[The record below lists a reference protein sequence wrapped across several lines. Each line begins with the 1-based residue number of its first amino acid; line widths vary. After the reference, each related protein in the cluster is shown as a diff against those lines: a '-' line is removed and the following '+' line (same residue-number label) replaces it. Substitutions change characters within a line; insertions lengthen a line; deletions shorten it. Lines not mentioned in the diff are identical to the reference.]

1 MFRLAI
7 KMLVGDRG
15 KYALL
20 ISGLTF
26 STMLMAQAM
35 CLFSGIMSWTFSSVR
50 NIRASVWVSDPMA
63 EQANDN
69 KPLRDSDLSRVR
81 SVPGVA
87 WAAPLYQGAQQA
99 RLKDGAIKGITL
111 VGLDSSTLAGAPRE
125 ILAGRLEDL
134 RLPNTVIIDEFAVER
149 FTEATGGV
157 FGLGDV
163 FEINDR
169 EARVVGICRAAR
181 SFTGG
186 PYVFTQYERALGYA
200 PPQRKMLSFILV
212 GAAPG
217 HTAQEVAAAITTQ
230 TGLRGWSE
238 QEFIWSTITWYI
250 VNTGIPINIGLL
262 VVVGFVVGIVFSAQ
276 TFYAFVLDNLRNL
289 AALKAMGLTARR
301 LVPMLLLQA
310 LTVGLIGYGIGM
322 LLTSSFG
329 FFTLGYGRI
338 AYLMPWQVPVITAA
352 AVLSICVFSA
362 LLGIAKVLRTE
373 PAIVFR

>member
-26 STMLMAQAM
+26 STLLMAQAM
-35 CLFSGIMSWTFSSVR
+35 CLFCGIMSWTFASVR
-50 NIRASVWVSDPMA
+50 NIRAAVWVSDPMA
-63 EQANDN
+63 EQVNDN

-87 WAAPLYQGAQQA
+87 WAAPLYQSAQQA
-99 RLKDGAIKGITL
+99 RLQGGGIKGITL
-111 VGLDSSTLAGAPRE
+111 IGLDSSTLAGAPGE
-125 ILAGRLEDL
+125 IIAGRLDDL

-149 FTEATGGV
+149 FTDATGRTLGI
-157 FGLGDV
+157 GDV

-169 EARVVGICRAAR
+169 EARVVGICRSTR

-186 PYVFTQYERALGYA
+186 PYIFTQYERALDYA
-200 PPQRKMLSFILV
+200 PAQRKMLSFILV
-212 GAAPG
+212 GVAPG
-217 HTAQEVAAAITTQ
+217 HTDAEVAAAVTAH

-238 QEFIWSTITWYI
+238 NEFIWSTINWY
-250 VNTGIPINIGLL
+250 VANTGIPINIGLL

-301 LVPMLLLQA
+301 LVPMLFLQA
-310 LTVGLIGYGIGM
+310 ITVGLIGYGLGM

-329 FFTLGYGRI
+329 YFTLSYGRI
-338 AYLMPWQVPVITAA
+338 AYLMPWQVPAITAA

-362 LLGIAKVLRTE
+362 LLGIAKVVRTE

>member
-1 MFRLAI
+1 MFRLAL

-20 ISGLTF
+20 VSGLTF

-35 CLFSGIMSWTFSSVR
+35 CLFCGIMSWTVSSVR
-50 NIRASVWVSDPMA
+50 NIRASVWVSDPMV
-63 EQANDN
+63 EQVNDN
-69 KPLRDSDLSRVR
+69 KPLRSSDLSRVR

-99 RLKDGAIKGITL
+99 RLAGGDIKGITL
-111 VGLDSSTLAGAPRE
+111 VGLDSATLAGAPGR

-149 FTEATGGV
+149 FSEATGRA
-157 FGLGDV
+157 FGIGDV

-169 EARVVGICRAAR
+169 EARVVGICRAER

-186 PYVFTQYERALGYA
+186 PYIFTQYERALDYA
-200 PPQRKMLSFILV
+200 PAQRKMLSFILV

-217 HTAQEVAAAITTQ
+217 YSADEVAAAITAA

-238 QEFIWSTITWYI
+238 SALIWSTLDWYI
-250 VNTGIPINIGLL
+250 ANTGIPINIGLL

-289 AALKAMGLTARR
+289 AALKAMGLTARL

-310 LTVGLIGYGIGM
+310 ITVGSIGYGFGM

-338 AYLMPWQVPVITAA
+338 AYLMPWQVPVVAGA

-362 LLGIAKVLRTE
+362 LLGITKVVRTE

>member
-1 MFRLAI
+1 MLRLAI

-35 CLFSGIMSWTFSSVR
+35 CLFCGIMSWTFSSVR
-50 NIRASVWVSDPMA
+50 NIRASVWVSDPMV
-63 EQANDN
+63 EQANEN

-87 WAAPLYQGAQQA
+87 WAAPLYQSAQQA
-99 RLKDGAIKGITL
+99 RLEGGAVKGITL
-111 VGLDSSTLAGAPRE
+111 VGLDSSTLAGAPGQ
-125 ILAGRLEDL
+125 IVAGRLEDL

-149 FTEATGGV
+149 FTEATGRA
-157 FGLGDV
+157 FGLGDA

-169 EARVVGICRAAR
+169 EARVVGICRATR

-186 PYVFTQYERALGYA
+186 PYIFTQYERALGYA
-200 PPQRKMLSFILV
+200 PAQRKMLSFILV

-217 HTAQEVAAAITTQ
+217 HTAAGVAAAITAQ

-238 QEFIWSTITWYI
+238 HEFIWSTIGWYI
-250 VNTGIPINIGLL
+250 ANTGIPINVGLL
-262 VVVGFVVGIVFSAQ
+262 VVVGFIVGIVFSAQ

-310 LTVGLIGYGIGM
+310 VTVGLIGYGFGM

-329 FFTLGYGRI
+329 FFTLSHGKI
-338 AYLMPWQVPVITAA
+338 AYLMPWQVPAITAA
-352 AVLSICVFSA
+352 AVLSICLFSA
-362 LLGIAKVLRTE
+362 LLGIAKVARTE

>member
-1 MFRLAI
+1 MLRLAI

-35 CLFSGIMSWTFSSVR
+35 CLFCGIMSWTVSSVR

-69 KPLRDSDLSRVR
+69 KPLRGSDLSRVR

-99 RLKDGAIKGITL
+99 RLGDGAIKGITL
-111 VGLDSSTLAGAPRE
+111 VGLDSSTLAGAPAR

-149 FTEATGGV
+149 FSEATGLA
-157 FGLGDV
+157 FGIGDV

-169 EARVVGICRAAR
+169 EARVVGICRAER

-186 PYVFTQYERALGYA
+186 PYIFTQYERALDYA
-200 PPQRKMLSFILV
+200 PSQRKMLSFILV
-212 GAAPG
+212 GPAPG
-217 HTAQEVAAAITTQ
+217 HTAAGVAAAITAQ

-238 QEFIWSTITWYI
+238 DEFIWSTIGWYI
-250 VNTGIPINIGLL
+250 ANTGIPINIGLL

-276 TFYAFVLDNLRNL
+276 TFYAFVLDNLRNF
-289 AALKAMGLTARR
+289 AALKAMGLTARF

-310 LTVGLIGYGIGM
+310 ITVGSIGYGFGM
-322 LLTSSFG
+322 LLTSGFG
-329 FFTLGYGRI
+329 FFALGHGRI
-338 AYLMPWQVPVITAA
+338 AYLMPWQVPVSAGA

-362 LLGIAKVLRTE
+362 LLGISKVVRTE
-373 PAIVFR
+373 PAVVFR